1 MIYTNYIKKMIDSV
15 QTLLIK
21 ISENSFKKTQCFF
34 VKSNKKKY
42 IIMNYHSFY
51 NNLYLEHSSGF
62 YKINGKIKNYPSIDL
77 TIIEIDINECKYYDI
92 SKNNLQLNDTSNYKN
107 YLLVPFEDNFKII
120 QCSHIRFNNC
130 SYNIE
135 SNLMPC
141 ITCNLLNKEDLCLD
155 GASGSILF
163 NENQVYGILS
173 GSHDSTGYF
182 IPIILINEILK
193 NLKDLV
199 LFNYKINSQNIILNN
214 INCNKN
220 HPEFKFQRNKNL
232 KKNDIIKQIDGHK
245 ILDNNMTFDEN
256 LQINIHISDYLKI
269 YKNKKS
275 LNHFL
280 VERKNKLIE
289 VISGNVENEVH
300 ELSVKI
306 EELKL

>member
-1 MIYTNYIKKMIDSV
+1 MIDCV
-15 QTLLIK
+15 ETLLVK
-21 ISENSFKKTQCFF
+21 ISENSYKKTQCFF

-42 IIMNYHSFY
+42 IIMNYHSFSD
-51 NNLYLEHSSGF
+51 NLYLEHSNGF
-62 YKINGKIKNYPSIDL
+62 YKIDGKIKKYPSIDL
-77 TIIEIDINECKYYDI
+77 TIIEIDIKQCKYYDI
-92 SKNNLQLNDTSNYKN
+92 SKNKAKLNDTSNYKN

-120 QCSHIRFNNC
+120 QCSNIRFNNC
-130 SYNIE
+130 SYNID
-135 SNLMPC
+135 SNIMPC

-163 NENQVYGILS
+163 NDNQVYGIFS
-173 GSHDSTGYF
+173 GSLSSIGYF
-182 IPIILINEILK
+182 IPIILIKEILR

-199 LFNYKINSQNIILNN
+199 LFNYKINSQNMILNN

-220 HPEFKFQRNKNL
+220 HPNFKFQRNKNL
-232 KKNDIIKQIDGHK
+232 KKNDILKQIDGHK
-245 ILDNNMTFDEN
+245 ILHNNMIFDKN

-269 YKNKKS
+269 YKNKMS

-289 VISGNVENEVH
+289 VISGNIESEVD